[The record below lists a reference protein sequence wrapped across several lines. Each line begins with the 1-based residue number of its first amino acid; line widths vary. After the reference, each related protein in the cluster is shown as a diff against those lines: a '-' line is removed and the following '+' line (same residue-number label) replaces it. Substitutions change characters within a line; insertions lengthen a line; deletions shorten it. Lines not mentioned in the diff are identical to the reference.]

1 METEEKLYLFE
12 KRLFYHH
19 NQRRMLKLR
28 REQGAKYH
36 MLKFNRVKPFD
47 RRTEWY
53 NGRTVERWNGGTVE
67 GWNGGTVERWNGGV
81 ERWNGGTV
89 ERWNGGMVE
98 W

>member
-1 METEEKLYLFE
+1 
-12 KRLFYHH
+12 
-19 NQRRMLKLR
+19 MLKLR

-53 NGRTVERWNGGTVE
+53 NGRTVNGGTMERWNDGTMERWNDGTVEWNGGTVE
-67 GWNGGTVERWNGGV
+67 WSNGRTVEWL
-81 ERWNGGTV
+81 
-89 ERWNGGMVE
+89 NGGMVE